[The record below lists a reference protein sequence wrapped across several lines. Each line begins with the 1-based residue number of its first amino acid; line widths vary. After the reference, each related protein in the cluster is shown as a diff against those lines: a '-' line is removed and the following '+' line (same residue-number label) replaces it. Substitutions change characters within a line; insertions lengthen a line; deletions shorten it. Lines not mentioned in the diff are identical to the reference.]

1 MSFCFAP
8 LVLSALLPVAAA
20 SRRLPGSSS
29 SRRFVRSSSSFRDCA
44 RAPRVLLRIRELYFY

>member
-1 MSFCFAP
+1 MSFCFSP

-29 SRRFVRSSSSFRDCA
+29 SRAVSFVRSSSSSFRECA
-44 RAPRVLLRIRELYFY
+44 HAFRVLL